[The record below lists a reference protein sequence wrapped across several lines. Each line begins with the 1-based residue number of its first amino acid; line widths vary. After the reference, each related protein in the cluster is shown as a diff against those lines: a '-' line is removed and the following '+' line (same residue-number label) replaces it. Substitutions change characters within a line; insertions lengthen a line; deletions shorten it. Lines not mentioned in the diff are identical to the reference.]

1 MDAAGNGAPR
11 KQRRPQEYEAERL
24 FRLRVVVDCCQSIV
38 PVDGAASPPINLNS
52 VDFPL
57 APLNVVSASVLSFI
71 RWKVIQTPAG
81 QRCFLVAARLHPWIV
96 TSEVPLLST
105 QRLAFGVACLAV
117 LVLAAQPSN
126 AQTWPQ
132 RAVKFIVT
140 LGPGSGVDIGARLIG
155 DRLSRRWGQPIVVE
169 NRPGGDGLVAI
180 SAFVGA
186 NDDHVLLAAPSGS
199 FTAHPFIYKHVPYKS
214 ADIVPIARISNTI
227 VVMAVPASLEVKSVA
242 ELVAMARAQPGNL
255 NWAGTTGSNEFLFA
269 AFLKNAG
276 LLMSKVP
283 YRNLVE
289 AANDLAIGRIQIN
302 VTAFAIVRPQ
312 LQAGKVKLL
321 AVTNSTRAAVVP
333 DVPTVT
339 EAGYP
344 DLAVDGLVGLFG
356 PPTMPD
362 AIRESI
368 AAGVREAIDPV
379 IEERLSLTGQ
389 IPNFGGPAEFAAA
402 IEQQRARLAVA
413 AKHLGI
419 VPTQ

>member
-1 MDAAGNGAPR
+1 M
-11 KQRRPQEYEAERL
+11 
-24 FRLRVVVDCCQSIV
+24 
-38 PVDGAASPPINLNS
+38 
-52 VDFPL
+52 
-57 APLNVVSASVLSFI
+57 LSM
-71 RWKVIQTPAG
+71 
-81 QRCFLVAARLHPWIV
+81 
-96 TSEVPLLST
+96 
-105 QRLAFGVACLAV
+105 QRLTCVVAFLAV
-117 LVLAAQPSN
+117 LVLAAKPST

-132 RAVKFIVT
+132 RTVKFIVT
-140 LGPGSGVDIGARLIG
+140 LGPGSGVDIGTRLIA
-155 DRLSRRWGQPIVVE
+155 DRLSRHWGQPVVVE

-199 FTAHPFIYKHVPYKS
+199 FTAHPFIYKNLPYKA

-242 ELVAMARAQPGNL
+242 ELVAMARAQPGAL

-276 LLMSKVP
+276 LSMSKVP

-289 AANDLAIGRIQIN
+289 AANDLAIGRIQVN

-312 LQAGKVKLL
+312 LEAGKVKLL
-321 AVTNSTRAAVVP
+321 AVTNTARAAVVP

-344 DLAVDGLVGLFG
+344 DLALDGLVGFFG
-356 PPTMPD
+356 PPTMPEQL
-362 AIRESI
+362 RNGI
-368 AAGVREAIDPV
+368 AADVRETIDAV
-379 IEERLSLTGQ
+379 VEERLNLTGQ
-389 IPNFGGPAEFAAA
+389 IPNFGGPADFDADIAH
-402 IEQQRARLAVA
+402 QRARIARA
-413 AKHLGI
+413 AKDLGI